1 MRVSWTRK
9 NRGVSADGIEQRCD
23 VPPRVQK
30 LHSDLPDE
38 PEEQERFADE
48 FKNVDDDPGSVV
60 SHD

>member
-1 MRVSWTRK
+1 
-9 NRGVSADGIEQRCD
+9 
-23 VPPRVQK
+23 VQK

-48 FKNVDDDPGSVV
+48 FRNADDDPGSVV